1 MSEYAMKSIREK
13 LCRELDEVARKPD
26 LGAGDLDILNKITD
40 TVKNIDK
47 IEMLEDGDYSRAGE
61 WEADMRGTYGRG
73 SSYARR
79 GTHYVRGHY
88 SRDGEGDRYSERYS
102 RDGMR
107 EHIEGMMRDAQDD
120 RTREA
125 LRRCLDDLG

>member
-26 LGAGDLDILNKITD
+26 LGA
-40 TVKNIDK
+40 
-47 IEMLEDGDYSRAGE
+47 
-61 WEADMRGTYGRG
+61 
-73 SSYARR
+73 
-79 GTHYVRGHY
+79 
-88 SRDGEGDRYSERYS
+88 GDRYSERYS

>member
-1 MSEYAMKSIREK
+1 MSEYAMQSIREK
-13 LCRELDEVARKPD
+13 LCRELDEVAKKPD
-26 LGAGDLDILNKITD
+26 LGAGDLDILHKLTD

-88 SRDGEGDRYSERYS
+88 SRDGEGDRHSERYS

-107 EHIEGMMRDAQDD
+107 DHIERMMRDAQDD

>member
-1 MSEYAMKSIREK
+1 MSEYAMQSIREK

-26 LGAGDLDILNKITD
+26 LGAGDLDILHKITD
-40 TVKNIDK
+40 TIKNIDK

-88 SRDGEGDRYSERYS
+88 SRDGDGDRHSERYS
-102 RDGMR
+102 RDAMR
-107 EHIEGMMRDAQDD
+107 DHIERMMRDAQDD

-125 LRRCLDDLG
+125 LRRCLDDIG

>member
-1 MSEYAMKSIREK
+1 MKSIREK

-26 LGAGDLDILNKITD
+26 LGAGDLDILHKITD

-73 SSYARR
+73 SSNARR

-107 EHIEGMMRDAQDD
+107 EHIEGP
-120 RTREA
+120 
-125 LRRCLDDLG
+125 

>member
-1 MSEYAMKSIREK
+1 MSEYAMQSIREK
-13 LCRELDEVARKPD
+13 LCRELDEVAKKPD
-26 LGAGDLDILNKITD
+26 LGAGDLDILHKITD

-47 IEMLEDGDYSRAGE
+47 IEMLEDGDSSRAGG

-73 SSYARR
+73 SSSARR

-88 SRDGEGDRYSERYS
+88 SRDGDGDRHSERYS

-107 EHIEGMMRDAQDD
+107 DHIERMMRDAQDD

>member
-26 LGAGDLDILNKITD
+26 L
-40 TVKNIDK
+40 
-47 IEMLEDGDYSRAGE
+47 
-61 WEADMRGTYGRG
+61 
-73 SSYARR
+73 
-79 GTHYVRGHY
+79 
-88 SRDGEGDRYSERYS
+88 ERYS

>member
-26 LGAGDLDILNKITD
+26 LGAGDLDILHKITD

-88 SRDGEGDRYSERYS
+88 SRDGEGERYS
-102 RDGMR
+102 RYGMR
-107 EHIEGMMRDAQDD
+107 EHIEDMMRDAQDD

>member
-26 LGAGDLDILNKITD
+26 LGAGDLDILHKITD

-79 GTHYVRGHY
+79 GTHY
-88 SRDGEGDRYSERYS
+88 GEGDRYSERYS

-107 EHIEGMMRDAQDD
+107 EHIEDMMRDAQDD

>member
-1 MSEYAMKSIREK
+1 MYDLRNLREM
-13 LCRELDEVARKPD
+13 LCKELDEIAEKREMS
-26 LGAGDLDILNKITD
+26 AGDLDAIQKLTSSI
-40 TVKNIDK
+40 KNTYK
-47 IEMLEDGDYSRAGE
+47 IEMLEDGGYSRDGE

-107 EHIEGMMRDAQDD
+107 EHIESMMRDAQDD

>member
-26 LGAGDLDILNKITD
+26 LGAGDLDILHKITD

-73 SSYARR
+73 
-79 GTHYVRGHY
+79 
-88 SRDGEGDRYSERYS
+88 YSERYS

>member
-1 MSEYAMKSIREK
+1 MSEYAMKSIHEK

-26 LGAGDLDILNKITD
+26 LGAGDLDILHKITD
-40 TVKNIDK
+40 TIKNIDK

-61 WEADMRGTYGRG
+61 LEADMRGTYGRG

-88 SRDGEGDRYSERYS
+88 SRDG
-102 RDGMR
+102 MR
-107 EHIEGMMRDAQDD
+107 EHIEGMMRDAQDE